1 MLTDRFGRKMN
12 YLRIAV
18 TDRCNLR
25 CVYCMPEEGIELKR
39 HKDMLSYEEIIK
51 ICETAITLGIEK
63 IRLTGGEPLVRKDI
77 CLLVNGISSIPGI
90 KDLAM
95 TTNGIYLED
104 FAADLKISGLRRVNV
119 SLDSLNPDRYAKIT
133 RGGDL
138 SKVLAGIDRAIKVG
152 LTPVKINIVLSRSDR
167 EEFNEDE
174 IEDFKRFSN
183 KSGVKLQ
190 FIRQMSLRSC
200 KTAFDEGSSN
210 ICSRPPDCGSCNRI
224 RLTADGKFKPCLFSD
239 TEIDVREFGAAR
251 AMLMAVESKPEAGQT
266 CYKREMVQ
274 IGG

>member
-1 MLTDRFGRKMN
+1 MN